1 MCLGTDA
8 LNVAPYPPMW
18 NLWYTI
24 SGHSP
29 DPAVPGVPAE
39 QRLTREQALRSA
51 TSNCGWFMHME
62 NRVGTLEVGRY
73 ADLAVLSKDYWNVSV
88 DDIRSIVSVLT
99 IAGGKVGW
107 ASDDFASLAPKN

>member
-1 MCLGTDA
+1 
-8 LNVAPYPPMW
+8 
-18 NLWYTI
+18 
-24 SGHSP
+24 
-29 DPAVPGVPAE
+29 
-39 QRLTREQALRSA
+39 
-51 TSNCGWFMHME
+51 ME